1 MARGPN
7 FGSGFGPTQPYK
19 QKARWFGPICSYNS
33 VTFRFSSI
41 TAMFG
46 WVMQERGEYMAG
58 ALTDYLATTCKLQ
71 HLAPLKITAVF
82 QRKFPR
88 DCRYFRRFLVKTCV
102 ILASCWLDV
111 DAWFSHLT
119 TRDSLCVCWFTAW
132 EAQFDLLLHTQLEK
146 YSAPDYTSKMST
158 YSVFLKN
165 VRVYKIDIIR

>member
-1 MARGPN
+1 MPSN
-7 FGSGFGPTQPYK
+7 KKT
-19 QKARWFGPICSYNS
+19 RWIGPICSYNS

-88 DCRYFRRFLVKTCV
+88 DCRYFRRFHVKTCV
-102 ILASCWLDV
+102 ILASCWL

-119 TRDSLCVCWFTAW
+119 TRDSLCVLIYCLRSTVWPPIT
-132 EAQFDLLLHTQLEK
+132 
-146 YSAPDYTSKMST
+146 YSARKVQCSRLHLQNEHIFSM
-158 YSVFLKN
+158 FLKD
-165 VRVYKIDIIR
+165 VRVNKTDIIAVRETG